1 MHIHLGLAGII
12 LILIGVVLISVFGW
26 PITGWGFLVQLL
38 LIPVAVIAATALAWY
53 LIHWLSHRRERRR
66 RQVLAMQRRIA
77 KLEAEQGIPL
87 MTEGACPQCGK
98 PLLTGAH
105 FCSYCKA
112 PTPRTALVC
121 ATCGTRNAGDAI
133 WCGACGTPLAEED
146 AELVPRRR
154 SVSTFIATLLDSA
167 LER

>member
-1 MHIHLGLAGII
+1 MHIHIGIAGII
-12 LILIGVVLISVFGW
+12 LLIIAVLLIPVFGW
-26 PITGWGFLVQLL
+26 PAFGWGFLAQLL
-38 LIPVAVIAATALAWY
+38 LIPVAIIAAAVLAWHT
-53 LIHWLSHRRERRR
+53 IHWLLHRRERRR
-66 RQVLAMQRRIA
+66 RRVLAMQRRIA

-98 PLLTGAH
+98 PLLASAH

-121 ATCGTRNAGDAI
+121 AVCGTRNAGDAM
-133 WCGACGTPLAEED
+133 WCGACGAPLEEED

-154 SVSTFIATLLDSA
+154 SISTFIATLLDSA